1 MIRRPPRSTLFP
13 YTTLFRSIRRL
24 SPFYLNRRGS
34 SIAVARKERER
45 ADTRRKTMAKTL
57 GGPSTTEGD
66 LAGMKLHGKR
76 ILATG
81 LSAGPCGERARAFAG
96 AAGAVGGT
104 ARGLQQ

>member
-45 ADTRRKTMAKTL
+45 ADTRRETMAKTL
-57 GGPSTTEGD
+57 GATSTTEEV
-66 LAGMKLHGKR
+66 LAGINLRGKR
-76 ILATG
+76 ILGTG
-81 LSAGPCGERARAFAG
+81 GSAGLG
-96 AAGAVGGT
+96 VKQ
-104 ARGLQQ
+104 ARGLCAHGAQVGGVAGE